1 MVPSF
6 RCLNGRAAQ
15 PRRAIVMRGG
25 SFALLF
31 AFGITAGASTMRQQS
46 QPKALGSL
54 SVAGGVT
61 INGSPAQPTQTIFA
75 GDTVVTTNT
84 GTATFTV
91 GGQGSFKIAPLSQ
104 VSFSNVPRYVIELKQ
119 GTVVMDTFTQSP
131 DLALRVGDY
140 IVMADP
146 TAAQTSII
154 IKAESSGSGVITCA
168 SGGAHI
174 VAIQGDTSLSLQPGQ
189 STSIS
194 SQEQTV
200 AATAT
205 PAPNS
210 SSGKKHKW
218 LLFGLAGGGAA
229 AAAGAAIAASGGGGH
244 AVSPSHP

>member
-1 MVPSF
+1 M
-6 RCLNGRAAQ
+6 
-15 PRRAIVMRGG
+15 VMRGG

-146 TAAQTSII
+146 TAAQASII